1 MLDPEDRGRK
11 LYHYHSGEE
20 VSPENSEV
28 LIKALN
34 ALTELLQIG
43 GTLIALLPSPLSS
56 PQFLALKIK
65 K

>member
-1 MLDPEDRGRK
+1 MI
-11 LYHYHSGEE
+11 EE
-20 VSPENSEV
+20 GSYTTIILERRVSPENSEV